1 MNSIY
6 ILDHRRE
13 TRATVCDWVHRILRE
28 SAVQEFHSYEQ
39 ALQVM
44 ATSVPFMLVME
55 IGIRNGN
62 GMEFIRKM
70 RLQHANLRILV
81 YTDQD
86 EALYAERA
94 LRIGAHG
101 YLMKGAGFEDFQIAF
116 ETVRRGDLYVSKVI
130 EDKIMRNIARQSES
144 GEFNP
149 ERLLSNR
156 ELEIFVKI
164 GSGLS
169 SRDIADQL
177 ALSIKTVETHR
188 AHIKRKLNIRSARE
202 LTRQAE
208 DWAEHVYA

>member
-1 MNSIY
+1 MISVY
-6 ILDHRRE
+6 ILDIERDA
-13 TRATVCDWVHRILRE
+13 RAHVCEWVHRILRE
-28 SAVQEFHSYEQ
+28 SALQEFSGYEQ
-39 ALQVM
+39 ALQTI
-44 ATSVPFMLVME
+44 AAAPPSMLVVE
-55 IGIRNGN
+55 SGIRNGN

-70 RLQHANLRILV
+70 RLQHPEVRILV

-86 EALYAERA
+86 ESLYAERA

-101 YLMKGAGFEDFQIAF
+101 YLMKSATFEAFQEAF
-116 ETVRRGDLYVSKVI
+116 DTVLRGDLYVSRAI
-130 EDKIMRNIARQSES
+130 EDKILRNIARQDES
-144 GEFNP
+144 GVFDP

-177 ALSIKTVETHR
+177 ALSVKTVETHR
-188 AHIKRKLNIRSARE
+188 AHIKRKLNIRSARD
-202 LTRQAE
+202 LTRQAA

>member
-6 ILDHRRE
+6 ILDSKRE
-13 TRATVCDWVHRILRE
+13 ARAAVCDWVHRILRE
-28 SAVQEFHSYEQ
+28 SAVQEFQSYDQ
-39 ALQVM
+39 ALQM
-44 ATSVPFMLVME
+44 IATAEPFMLVME

-70 RLQHANLRILV
+70 RLQHAHLHILV

-86 EALYAERA
+86 ETLYAERA

-101 YLMKGAGFEDFQIAF
+101 YLMKDASFEDFQFAF
-116 ETVRRGDLYVSKVI
+116 ETVLRGDLYVSKVI
-130 EDKIMRNIARQSES
+130 EDKIMRAIARQSERD
-144 GEFNP
+144 EFNP

-202 LTRQAE
+202 LARQAE
-208 DWAEHVYA
+208 EWAERV